1 MQKDELIKKL
11 EHLGFQEKILKAFSS
26 VEREDFVPTELKHH
40 AYEDAPLPIGH
51 GQTISQP
58 YTIAIMLKEL
68 NLQKGQKVLEIGS
81 GCGYVLALLS
91 KIVGEKGQV
100 FGLELSSELKKIS
113 AENTNQYSNVKI
125 HNKDGTKGLAE
136 EAPFDRILISAACSK
151 APPELIKQLKENG
164 ILVAPIGSSFQQSI
178 VTIQKRNDKPVLK
191 NEIPGFV
198 FVPLVEDFD
207 NIK

>member
-40 AYEDAPLPIGH
+40 AYEDAPLPIGY